1 MPDHYAVLGVARTA
15 TADEIKKAFRK
26 LASKN
31 HPDKGGDTK
40 KFQEIQAAY
49 DTLGDVAKRQAYD
62 SPQPQFSSSG
72 GGPSFNANF
81 DFNTI
86 FDMFGARFQQPQPQ
100 RPQHARM
107 TLWITLQDVADPGPR
122 TVSMGTHSGVHNVQV
137 NIPNGIEDGDHVKY
151 DNLAPGSQDLVITY
165 RIHPN
170 PRWQR
175 YGAALITE
183 VLASFWI
190 LVAGG
195 DITVTDIR
203 GNQLAL
209 TVPPNTAPGTL
220 LRARGRGLP
229 DRSGNRGDML
239 VRLQATLPVTV
250 PPELMAAIK
259 QEIGG

>member
-1 MPDHYAVLGVARTA
+1 MPDHYATLGVARTA
-15 TADEIKKAFRK
+15 TADEIKKAFRR

-49 DTLGDVAKRQAYD
+49 DVLGDAAKRAQYD
-62 SPQPQFSSSG
+62 NPQPQFNSSG
-72 GGPSFNANF
+72 GGPNFNANF

-86 FDMFGARFQQPQPQ
+86 FDMFGARFQQPQSP
-100 RPQHARM
+100 RPQHSRM
-107 TLWITLQDVADPGPR
+107 TLWITLQDVATPGPR
-122 TVSMGTHSGVHNVQV
+122 TVSMGTATGSHNVQV
-137 NIPNGIEDGDHVKY
+137 NIPDGIEDGDHVKY
-151 DNLAPGSQDLVITY
+151 DNLAPSSQDLVITY

-175 YGAALITE
+175 NGATLVTE
-183 VLASFWI
+183 VPASFWC

-229 DRSGNRGDML
+229 DRSGTRGDML
-239 VRLQATLPVTV
+239 VRLQAQLPAAVS
-250 PPELMAAIK
+250 PELMAAIK